1 MNTRLQVEDP
11 VTEMVTGTDLVE
23 WQLRVAAGEPLSKTQ
38 DELTITGHAIEA
50 RLYAEDPQ
58 NDFLPA
64 TGTLERLDFRA
75 TARIESAVEKGDAVS
90 PFYDPMIAKIVV
102 HGRDRKQ
109 ALAKMREALIET
121 KLRGLATN
129 LSFLRRVV
137 SDAAFAAAEIDTG
150 FIARHQDR
158 LLLPWP
164 DSEIMPSAADPTSP
178 WNDITGWRLN
188 LPPQAPLNLK
198 SEAGEAA
205 VVSGDIKAP
214 MPGKLI
220 DVFVAVGEAVEKGQ
234 KLLIMGAMKIEHTMK
249 APMAGVVRAVHAAA
263 GDQVADKALL
273 VEIE

>member
-1 MNTRLQVEDP
+1 
-11 VTEMVTGTDLVE
+11 
-23 WQLRVAAGEPLSKTQ
+23 
-38 DELTITGHAIEA
+38 
-50 RLYAEDPQ
+50 
-58 NDFLPA
+58 
-64 TGTLERLDFRA
+64 
-75 TARIESAVEKGDAVS
+75 
-90 PFYDPMIAKIVV
+90 MIAKIVV
-102 HGRDRKQ
+102 RGKDRKQ
-109 ALAKMREALIET
+109 ALDRMREALIET

-188 LPPQAPLNLK
+188 LPPQVPLNLK

-220 DVFVAVGEAVEKGQ
+220 DVFVSVGEAVEKGQ